1 MNNHSPRW
9 VKSSYSGGQGA
20 NCVEV
25 ATLPETIMV
34 RDSKSPDAPV
44 LRFTPDAWRRFTASV
59 KH

>member
-1 MNNHSPRW
+1 VSQPPSW
-9 VKSSYSGGQGA
+9 VKSSYSAGEG

-34 RDSKSPDAPV
+34 RDSKNTAGPA
-44 LRFTPDAWRRFTASV
+44 LRFSPDAWRRFTDTL